1 MNPIEP
7 LTNKINLI
15 VGAITAL
22 LSYLLG
28 QHWILFV
35 FFLALNIGDF
45 LTRWI
50 AARIT
55 GTENSKAGWIGVL
68 KKIGYWVMIALG
80 FGMSVIF
87 IEIGAVIGVDLHVTA
102 YLGWFV
108 LATLTINEIRSILE
122 NLVDAYGDKVPAI
135 LVKGLQI
142 ANKSID
148 GVIKL
153 GDDGIET
160 ILRKPENEIQTK
172 GKVTMEI
179 EDNRTRS
186 YEGTH
191 CNKG

>member
-1 MNPIEP
+1 MNTIEP

-102 YLGWFV
+102 YLDGLYWRLLLLMKSDLFWK
-108 LATLTINEIRSILE
+108 TLLTHM
-122 NLVDAYGDKVPAI
+122 AI
-135 LVKGLQI
+135 KFLQFW
-142 ANKSID
+142 
-148 GVIKL
+148 
-153 GDDGIET
+153 
-160 ILRKPENEIQTK
+160 
-172 GKVTMEI
+172 
-179 EDNRTRS
+179 
-186 YEGTH
+186 
-191 CNKG
+191 

>member
-68 KKIGYWVMIALG
+68 KKIGYWVMIVLG

>member
-1 MNPIEP
+1 MNTIEP

>member
-1 MNPIEP
+1 MNAIEP

-28 QHWILFV
+28 KHWMLFV

-87 IEIGAVIGVDLHVTA
+87 IEIGAVIGVDLHVTT

-108 LATLTINEIRSILE
+108 LATLIINEIRSILE

-153 GDDGIET
+153 GDEGVET
-160 ILRKPENEIQTK
+160 VLNKSENEIQTK

-186 YEGTH
+186 YKETP
-191 CNKG
+191 CNKR

>member
-1 MNPIEP
+1 MNTIEP

-15 VGAITAL
+15 IGAITAL

-28 QHWILFV
+28 KHWILFV
-35 FFLALNIGDF
+35 FFLALNVGDF

-68 KKIGYWVMIALG
+68 KKIGYWIMIALG

-87 IEIGAVIGVDLHVTA
+87 IEIGAVIGVDLHVTT

-108 LATLTINEIRSILE
+108 LATLIINEIRSILE

-153 GDDGIET
+153 GDDGVET
-160 ILRKPENEIQTK
+160 VLNKSEDEIQTK
-172 GKVTMEI
+172 GKATMKI
-179 EDNRTRS
+179 EDYRTKS
-186 YEGTH
+186 YEETP
-191 CNKG
+191 CSKE

>member
-1 MNPIEP
+1 MNIIEP

>member
-1 MNPIEP
+1 MNTIEP

-28 QHWILFV
+28 EHWVLFV
-35 FFLALNIGDF
+35 FFLVLNAGDF

-55 GTENSKAGWIGVL
+55 GTENSRAGWIGIL

-80 FGMSVIF
+80 FGMSIIF
-87 IEIGAVIGVDLHVTA
+87 IELGAVIGVDLHVTT
-102 YLGWFV
+102 YFGWFV
-108 LATLTINEIRSILE
+108 LATLIINEIRSILE
-122 NLVDAYGDKVPAI
+122 NLVEAYGDKVPAI

-153 GDDGIET
+153 GDDAVET
-160 ILRKPENEIQTK
+160 TFHKSEDEIQAK
-172 GKVTMEI
+172 GKATMEI
-179 EDNRTRS
+179 EDNRT
-186 YEGTH
+186 
-191 CNKG
+191 KGK